1 MNFLVLGDIFPSA
14 LNLLKKKL
22 PIIKRK
28 HKIDFII
35 ANGENSAPD
44 ALGITKKA
52 AKFLFKIGVDV
63 ITSGDHIW
71 DKKEIFK
78 FIKYENRLIRPAN
91 MSKKMPGVGYNI
103 FKKKNKKICVI
114 NLMTNK
120 FMPKSQNVFK
130 IAHSLSKKFKMT
142 KNVDFIIID
151 IHGEYAAEKKS
162 IGYLYDGK
170 ATLVFGTHT
179 HIPSADSIVLPKG
192 TAYQT
197 DLGMC
202 GDYNSVIGLNKNIF
216 LKKMLNPKNTSSN
229 SPASGVSSI
238 CGAIVSAKNVS
249 GLASN
254 IKQTII
260 GNYTKAKTIKS

>member
-1 MNFLVLGDIFPSA
+1 MYS
-14 LNLLKKKL
+14 
-22 PIIKRK
+22 
-28 HKIDFII
+28 
-35 ANGENSAPD
+35 
-44 ALGITKKA
+44 
-52 AKFLFKIGVDV
+52 
-63 ITSGDHIW
+63 
-71 DKKEIFK
+71 
-78 FIKYENRLIRPAN
+78 
-91 MSKKMPGVGYNI
+91 
-103 FKKKNKKICVI
+103 
-114 NLMTNK
+114 
-120 FMPKSQNVFK
+120 K

-216 LKKMLNPKNTSSN
+216 
-229 SPASGVSSI
+229 
-238 CGAIVSAKNVS
+238 
-249 GLASN
+249 
-254 IKQTII
+254 
-260 GNYTKAKTIKS
+260 